1 MKEKRRLLL
10 YAGLLVIII
19 CACVLQ
25 YSYSMYQ
32 SKMDV
37 TITTTTGDII
47 CDVSVDTNEN
57 YIENNKAFFYV
68 IIRNYKTVNKVEQV
82 SAVDVDYTL
91 TITNKENSVGLF
103 QYIDEDGNSNE
114 KGESSVTI
122 NSSISRNRKTKRY
135 KVYVTTDTNLK
146 TDVNFKVNLDA
157 HQKDMR

>member
-1 MKEKRRLLL
+1 M
-10 YAGLLVIII
+10 I
-19 CACVLQ
+19 
-25 YSYSMYQ
+25 
-32 SKMDV
+32 
-37 TITTTTGDII
+37 
-47 CDVSVDTNEN
+47 
-57 YIENNKAFFYV
+57 
-68 IIRNYKTVNKVEQV
+68 NYKTINKVEQV

-91 TITNKENSVGLF
+91 TITNKENSAGLF